1 MHLSVEAT
9 ALDHGDTELPLVFD
23 LDGTILRTD
32 SLLEALLQLIK
43 SNVLSLLWLLPAL
56 FSGRALFKQRV
67 AALVDLDPSHL
78 AYNHEV
84 LRYASDARAVGRT
97 VYLVTAADIDIAR
110 KIADHL
116 QLFDGVFASDGAVNL
131 KGEAKARFLVG
142 MLGEAM
148 FDYVGNAEADRHIWC
163 KARRAIMVLPSARLQ
178 QRVQADCPDVH
189 IIGQRSGVRTNLGL
203 IAKAMRL
210 HQWAKN
216 VLVYAPGPASHH
228 LDARNFGRATVAFLA
243 FSLCASGAYVINDLL
258 DLPHDRSHSSKQRR
272 PFASGSL
279 SLNMGPLLIAL
290 AFGGAI
296 TLAGYLPLQFSMV
309 LVTYF
314 IATVLYS
321 FFVKKYVVAD
331 VLFLAGLYS
340 IRVFAG
346 GTATGIQISP
356 WLLAF
361 SMFLFLSLA
370 IVKRLSELTLL
381 LRLEKREVAGR
392 GYLSDDLPM
401 LQSMAAASGYLSV
414 LVLALYVNSF
424 DVRVLYHSPELLW
437 LLCPVLLFWISRV
450 MILSQRGMMNDDPVV
465 FALTDR
471 VSLLTGLVGCCIILA
486 AAWIKT

>member
-1 MHLSVEAT
+1 M
-9 ALDHGDTELPLVFD
+9 
-23 LDGTILRTD
+23 
-32 SLLEALLQLIK
+32 
-43 SNVLSLLWLLPAL
+43 
-56 FSGRALFKQRV
+56 
-67 AALVDLDPSHL
+67 
-78 AYNHEV
+78 
-84 LRYASDARAVGRT
+84 
-97 VYLVTAADIDIAR
+97 
-110 KIADHL
+110 
-116 QLFDGVFASDGAVNL
+116 
-131 KGEAKARFLVG
+131 
-142 MLGEAM
+142 
-148 FDYVGNAEADRHIWC
+148 
-163 KARRAIMVLPSARLQ
+163 
-178 QRVQADCPDVH
+178 
-189 IIGQRSGVRTNLGL
+189 
-203 IAKAMRL
+203 
-210 HQWAKN
+210 
-216 VLVYAPGPASHH
+216 
-228 LDARNFGRATVAFLA
+228 AFLA